1 MSFQTILLLI
11 IQFLLALF
19 LGSASGCSRDPAAG
33 GDKSGASSES
43 HAESSAPS
51 NRVEI
56 PETVR
61 RNLGITF
68 SKVEAR
74 PVAQTIRVPGQFE
87 LQPEARREYRTM
99 LAGRVELLVKQFDAV
114 EPDQPLYRLSST
126 EWRELQE
133 KLNEA
138 ESSMRQAEARTAA
151 IGPLMAAHR
160 KHEESLRTSV
170 DLWEKRVEQLDQTRT
185 SGVVTLDEYTA
196 AQTTLAANRSGL
208 AEVMEKEAELEG
220 QRIETEA
227 QLDAARS
234 RIRLLLATASTVLG
248 VDEEHLLKLCDP
260 APHDSGSHHHQ
271 GSASQPSPAWRE
283 IDVVEVRATR
293 AGLVDR
299 LELTNGSWATSGS
312 LVLSTIEPDKLRFR
326 AQGMQSD
333 LGRLKDGLP
342 ALIVP
347 PKSGSISL
355 QDTMEGDLRIGLTAD
370 SQERTLDLLVVP
382 QKMAAWARPGVSA
395 HLEIT
400 AAGGQNEM
408 AIPLSSVIQDG
419 LAKIIFRR
427 DPQNPD
433 QAIRMEADLGIDDG
447 RWVVIN
453 SGVREGDEVVLDGV
467 YQLMIATSG
476 SVEKGGHFH
485 SDGTFHAGK
494 DEK

>member
-1 MSFQTILLLI
+1 
-11 IQFLLALF
+11 
-19 LGSASGCSRDPAAG
+19 
-33 GDKSGASSES
+33 
-43 HAESSAPS
+43 
-51 NRVEI
+51 
-56 PETVR
+56 
-61 RNLGITF
+61 
-68 SKVEAR
+68 
-74 PVAQTIRVPGQFE
+74 
-87 LQPEARREYRTM
+87 
-99 LAGRVELLVKQFDAV
+99 
-114 EPDQPLYRLSST
+114 
-126 EWRELQE
+126 
-133 KLNEA
+133 
-138 ESSMRQAEARTAA
+138 
-151 IGPLMAAHR
+151 
-160 KHEESLRTSV
+160 
-170 DLWEKRVEQLDQTRT
+170 
-185 SGVVTLDEYTA
+185 EYTA

-248 VDEEHLLKLCDP
+248 VDEQDLLKLCDP
-260 APHDSGSHHHQ
+260 TPHESGEHHHQ
-271 GSASQPSPAWRE
+271 GPATQPAPAWRE

-355 QDTMEGDLRIGLTAD
+355 QDTMEGNLRIGLTAD

-433 QAIRMEADLGIDDG
+433 KAIRMEADLGVDDG

-485 SDGTFHAGK
+485 SDGTFHAGE
-494 DEK
+494 DEE